1 MQSLN
6 TLIKALE
13 TPKVDAP
20 EDSAVRRADETRK
33 ESPYVFRPDE
43 PQYAGDEEKGIDG
56 LFGATIAYQKYKKER
71 PRHRLILWMTLNGH
85 KPKEIAAA
93 LHFVPQTVYQVMQQ
107 PWFQK
112 AFCEISTEMGKDAVE
127 TFLQGEIVPTCQ
139 KLVEIRDAEN
149 APYAVRKAA
158 CDSILDRV
166 RGKPTVH
173 VKQEVTGQIDNV
185 VYDAAALLEEQK
197 RNEQI
202 LKSRGIGGN

>member
-1 MQSLN
+1 MQSLD
-6 TLIKALE
+6 TLIKALD
-13 TPKVDAP
+13 TPKEGIP
-20 EDSAVRRADETRK
+20 DSPVRPTDQTRK
-33 ESPYVFRPDE
+33 ESPYIYRPDD
-43 PQYAGDEEKGIDG
+43 PPYTGDEEKQIDG
-56 LFGATIAYQKYKKER
+56 LFGASIAYVKLKRER
-71 PRHRLILWMTLNGH
+71 PHHRMILWMLLNGQ
-85 KPKEIAAA
+85 KPKEIALA
-93 LHFVPQTVYQVMQQ
+93 LRLSYQTVCNVKQQ

-112 AFCEISTEMGKDAVE
+112 AFCEISTEMGKDGVSA
-127 TFLQGEIVPTCQ
+127 FLEGEVVKTCQ
-139 KLVEIRDAEN
+139 TLVNIRDAEN